1 MESSSQKT
9 AVKWK
14 YLLYNVEKSLV
25 VNSTKKEVFP
35 MSILQQ
41 VPAKMQTFLETVADE
56 AAMNTG
62 FMRRKRKLT
71 GSALTQILVF
81 GWLENPEASYQ
92 QLAETATLLGMN
104 VSRQALEQRLTAE
117 TAEMLKVTLDAA
129 ITEMLEVASDRQAVP
144 LLQQFKGV
152 FVEDSTWI
160 SLPDELYETWKG
172 HPKKNHPHKA
182 ALKLHLRF
190 DVLTGGF
197 RHFQL
202 TDGMTA
208 DSTAAKTSDP
218 LPQGSLRLADLA
230 YFSLDE
236 FEKLTENGVYWI
248 SRLKTNTYLSEE
260 TGERLSLEKMLKAE
274 ENTHIAKRIRIGKT
288 KQLHGY
294 LIAERLSQA
303 EANKRRRYIR
313 YQAKRKSQTPSK
325 TRLRLAG
332 YNLYITN
339 IEAHQL
345 TPKQICV
352 IVGIRWQIELMFKG
366 FKSNGKLHV
375 STSQKPYR
383 ILSEIYAKLI
393 ALLIQHTVMLAAGYR
408 YIQQSFIK
416 TAKYIQGYAR
426 LLTVSFQHAETAL
439 RETLK
444 NIRRSFENGDTF
456 QRSSGK
462 NTTLRRLQDATDNP

>member
-1 MESSSQKT
+1 
-9 AVKWK
+9 
-14 YLLYNVEKSLV
+14 
-25 VNSTKKEVFP
+25 

-41 VPAKMQTFLETVADE
+41 VPYKMQTILETVADE
-56 AAMNTG
+56 VAVDTS
-62 FMRRKRKLT
+62 FVKRKRKLT

-92 QLAETATLLGMN
+92 HLTETATTLGIQ
-104 VSRQALEQRLTAE
+104 VSRQALEQRLTPE
-117 TAEMLKVTLDAA
+117 TTEMLKRTLDAA
-129 ITEMLEVASDRQAVP
+129 ITEMLEVAGRREALP
-144 LLQQFKGV
+144 LLQQFTGIYV
-152 FVEDSTWI
+152 QDSTWI
-160 SLPDELYETWKG
+160 TLPNELHETWKG

-182 ALKLHLRF
+182 ALKLHLCF

-197 RHFQL
+197 QHFQL

-236 FEKLTENGVYWI
+236 FEKLTENGIYWI
-248 SRLKTNTYLSEE
+248 SRLKANTYLSDE

-274 ENTHIAKRIRIGKT
+274 ENTHIRRRIRIGKT
-288 KQLHGY
+288 KQLQGY
-294 LIAERLSQA
+294 LVAERLPEA

-313 YQAKRKSQTPSK
+313 YWAKRKCQTPSK

-332 YNLYITN
+332 WNLYITN
-339 IEAHQL
+339 IEEHQL

-352 IVGIRWQIELMFKG
+352 IVGIRWQIELMFKA
-366 FKSNGKLHV
+366 FKSLSKLHV
-375 STSQKPYR
+375 SRSQKPYR

-393 ALLIQHTVMLAAGYR
+393 ALLIQHAIMLGAGYR
-408 YIQQSFIK
+408 HIQQSFMK
-416 TAKYIQGYAR
+416 TTKYIAGYAR
-426 LLTVSFQHAETAL
+426 LITSSFHRSKTAL

-444 NIRRSFENGDTF
+444 IIKRSFEKGGTF
-456 QRSSGK
+456 QRSTGK
-462 NTTLRRLQDATDNP
+462 NTTLRKLEEVTDNP